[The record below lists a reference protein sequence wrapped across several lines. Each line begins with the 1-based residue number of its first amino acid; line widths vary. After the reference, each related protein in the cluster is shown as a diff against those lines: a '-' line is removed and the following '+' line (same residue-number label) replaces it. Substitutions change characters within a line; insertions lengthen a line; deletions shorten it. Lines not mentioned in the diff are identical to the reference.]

1 MMKMMETSQIKSVL
15 SMLCVLGMLGVM
27 QTSYV
32 YTYTLKAERL
42 LTRRSQ
48 TSQILGQQLELRHG
62 DRTVGWSRRWRGS
75 TPSVATYPDPN
86 GRGKHAFWN
95 YRIQRLIDLLLQF
108 QTFSNRNR
116 GTFRITIASLIQVN
130 YLLDVIIHRIC
141 TNCELFLGNNEKS
154 VIIFVGNL
162 YIEFFSKNNR
172 IVMKV
177 KI

>member
-1 MMKMMETSQIKSVL
+1 ML
-15 SMLCVLGMLGVM
+15 SMLRVLGMLGVM

-32 YTYTLKAERL
+32 HTNTLKAERL

-62 DRTVGWSRRWRGS
+62 DRTVWWSRRWRGS

-86 GRGKHAFWN
+86 SRGKHALWN

-108 QTFSNRNR
+108 QTFSNRN
-116 GTFRITIASLIQVN
+116 GSTFRITIASLIQVN
-130 YLLDVIIHRIC
+130 YFPDMIVRRIC

-154 VIIFVGNL
+154 VVIFVENL
-162 YIEFFSKNNR
+162 YVELFSKNNQNA
-172 IVMKV
+172 MKV